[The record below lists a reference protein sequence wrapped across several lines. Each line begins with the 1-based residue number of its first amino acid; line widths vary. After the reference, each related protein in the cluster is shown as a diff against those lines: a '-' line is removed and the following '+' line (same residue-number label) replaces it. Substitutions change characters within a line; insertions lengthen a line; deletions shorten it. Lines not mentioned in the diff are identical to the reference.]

1 MRSSSTATALLAS
14 AAAVLLASSA
24 SAQGQT
30 ASVDS
35 ATSYCFFLPPVLG
48 GDIAAN
54 EDAAIAFCNQ
64 ANPKAPGAKIF
75 PAGFVTSV
83 HWATG
88 DGWVQITGQ
97 IEPSKYNLN
106 PCDEGGQYDIRAPVG
121 ATCAGYSHFVNVI
134 EPNVGVYG
142 MRCCQNSAD
151 CDVGQSTFGVEVIFG
166 SQSDFSGPRPDGPI
180 PASLGCVNGQLPGGN
195 PTAPASALT
204 SPTLSPTATSASA
217 TSAAAVTTPTTLASS
232 SSAPA
237 PSKTTAAATSDSAAS
252 RKAAVVVTAVLATAL
267 GLLFA

>member
-1 MRSSSTATALLAS
+1 MSF
-14 AAAVLLASSA
+14 A

-151 CDVGQSTFGVEVIFG
+151 CVVSQSTFGVQVIFG

-180 PASLGCVNGQLPGGN
+180 PASLGCVNGQLPGGSTN
-195 PTAPASALT
+195 PTAPASAIT
-204 SPTLSPTATSASA
+204 SATPSPTATSASA
-217 TSAAAVTTPTTLASS
+217 TSAAVVTTPTTLASS
-232 SSAPA
+232 SSTPA

-252 RKAAVVVTAVLATAL
+252 HKAAVVVTAVLATAL
-267 GLLFA
+267 GFLLA